1 MSQLEQKIET
11 TTCTDDDDDTTEN
24 KSIREQKVS
33 PQTIHLRIR
42 TFLGGIKKG
51 ARKATSD

>member
-11 TTCTDDDDDTTEN
+11 TTCTDDDDTTEN